1 MNKEISKAK
10 IKVKET
16 LINIVKVNSIDY
28 ISLTDLAMWEEL
40 FNENF
45 KLAESRELKKDS
57 ATQSF
62 TIWVTKIITCF

>member
-28 ISLTDLAMWEEL
+28 ISLTDLAM
-40 FNENF
+40 
-45 KLAESRELKKDS
+45 
-57 ATQSF
+57 
-62 TIWVTKIITCF
+62 

>member
-10 IKVKET
+10 I
-16 LINIVKVNSIDY
+16 KVNSIDY

-45 KLAESRELKKDS
+45 KLAESRELNKDS

-62 TIWVTKIITCF
+62 TI

>member
-62 TIWVTKIITCF
+62 TI

>member
-10 IKVKET
+10 I
-16 LINIVKVNSIDY
+16 KVNSIDY

-62 TIWVTKIITCF
+62 TI